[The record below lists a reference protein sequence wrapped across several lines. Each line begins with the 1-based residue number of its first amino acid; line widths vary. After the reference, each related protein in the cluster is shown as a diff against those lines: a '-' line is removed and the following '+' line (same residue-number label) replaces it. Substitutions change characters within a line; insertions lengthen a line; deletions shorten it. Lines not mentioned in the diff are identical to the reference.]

1 MNADPFSVSFAPRL
15 QTTKQKKKENRK
27 FTKKIRYE
35 SRKERADKRV
45 RIRGRFAKVTN
56 PAT

>member
-1 MNADPFSVSFAPRL
+1 MGACPSSTFLYRYS
-15 QTTKQKKKENRK
+15 QKKKENRK